1 MQTVDGLGIVV
12 DSSTDPRQKVVAEN
26 GLHAKIGGHT
36 DILQLELTPFEL
48 EADIDAARDES
59 CSADTTK
66 RLVVNSV
73 GDLIIAD
80 DLDQRR
86 VVT

>member
-1 MQTVDGLGIVV
+1 MQAVDGLGLVV
-12 DSSTDPRQKVVAEN
+12 NASADPGQKVIAKN
-26 GLHAKIGGHT
+26 GLHTKIGGYT
-36 DILQLELTPFEL
+36 DILQLEPAPFEL

-73 GDLIIAD
+73 SDLVIAD

-86 VVT
+86 VIT